1 MVNKDK
7 TIPSVQPPHLLTKL
21 KVLCHKIILAPSFS
35 SRPDKIYLTMTL
47 LVKDLYA
54 VYSWKRKKLK

>member
-1 MVNKDK
+1 
-7 TIPSVQPPHLLTKL
+7 L
-21 KVLCHKIILAPSFS
+21 
-35 SRPDKIYLTMTL
+35 RPDKMYLSMTL

>member
-1 MVNKDK
+1 M
-7 TIPSVQPPHLLTKL
+7 
-21 KVLCHKIILAPSFS
+21 LCHKIILAPSFS